1 MQHSLCKICGERHA
15 LGFCPEF
22 AEYEPPQSQG
32 RPVEAGPARPRPREA
47 ASIRSGGEQP
57 LALDLPP
64 TVPRSAGERRA
75 DGVSQSRRPLG
86 RPLEK
91 DRHLSLAQTK
101 PWQTEGMSRATWFRR
116 QHEA

>member
-1 MQHSLCKICGERHA
+1 MQLPLCKICGERHA

-22 AEYEPPQSQG
+22 AEYQPAE
-32 RPVEAGPARPRPREA
+32 PARCNNPVLSGERPQA
-47 ASIRSGGEQP
+47 SVSIRSSGERSP
-57 LALDLPP
+57 ARDLPP

-86 RPLEK
+86 RPLDK

-101 PWQTEGMSRATWFRR
+101 PWQTEGLSRSTWFRR
-116 QHEA
+116 QHEAH